1 MPHRKKHTMRWLRS
15 ILAVVLSCLL
25 LCSLLCLYVLHVLE
39 RTVVETNTALTAYVQ
54 KSVDTRLEELH
65 RYSTTIE
72 ITHANTLLKNLRELP
87 GTLPAQAYQLSVT
100 LRDFLVTN
108 KRARGVYL
116 YYPRTGLVVGN
127 MGCFEAASY
136 YALQGVPQREGY
148 DAWLAELTKSH
159 DTRFMLLQ
167 MPKDER
173 LCYVRE
179 MRMTGETAAVVVI
192 EIDREEL
199 LRAFDAAGLPG
210 DSATGVLLDGQLVA
224 ATGNMALLEDTP
236 GLYAAW
242 CADPQA
248 SPESG
253 GSFATDG
260 GALYCPTAWLLDTY
274 RRNRRYLPRAYLHS
288 LFHCI
293 FRHLW
298 LRDRRDPDLWG
309 LACDIAVEATL
320 DTLNTPA
327 AKRPVGWVRQQC
339 YTQLRKKCKFLAAG
353 PIYRVLA
360 QTDAE
365 TLNKWQRE
373 FYTDSHRLW
382 PADPDS
388 PAAQMRGK
396 QWENLG
402 RQTELSMEESGR
414 RAGQDTAAQAL
425 QAQVQAGRS
434 RRTYRDFLRR
444 FAVWH
449 EEPHLDPEEFDL
461 GFYSYGLRTYG
472 NLPLIEPLESR
483 EVKKI
488 RDFVIVVDTSE
499 STAGELVKAFLKETF
514 TLLKSQDSFFRQCRI
529 LVMQADNAVRDEVWL
544 NDLDALDRYTAQF
557 TLVGG
562 GGTDFRPAFARI
574 AALRREG
581 SLRDL
586 QGVLYF
592 TDGKGIYPAKC
603 PPFEVA
609 FLFLEDG
616 TPPPDVPP
624 WAMRLVLQ
632 PEEFTPDT
640 DPKGR

>member
-1 MPHRKKHTMRWLRS
+1 
-15 ILAVVLSCLL
+15 
-25 LCSLLCLYVLHVLE
+25 
-39 RTVVETNTALTAYVQ
+39 
-54 KSVDTRLEELH
+54 
-65 RYSTTIE
+65 
-72 ITHANTLLKNLRELP
+72 
-87 GTLPAQAYQLSVT
+87 
-100 LRDFLVTN
+100 
-108 KRARGVYL
+108 
-116 YYPRTGLVVGN
+116 
-127 MGCFEAASY
+127 
-136 YALQGVPQREGY
+136 
-148 DAWLAELTKSH
+148 
-159 DTRFMLLQ
+159 
-167 MPKDER
+167 
-173 LCYVRE
+173 
-179 MRMTGETAAVVVI
+179 
-192 EIDREEL
+192 
-199 LRAFDAAGLPG
+199 
-210 DSATGVLLDGQLVA
+210 
-224 ATGNMALLEDTP
+224 MALDTTA
-236 GLYAAW
+236 GT
-242 CADPQA
+242 
-248 SPESG
+248 G
-253 GSFATDG
+253 GT
-260 GALYCPTAWLLDTY
+260 CPA
-274 RRNRRYLPRAYLHS
+274 AYLHS

-327 AKRPVGWVRQQC
+327 TKRPVGWVRQQC
-339 YTQLRKKCKFLAAG
+339 YTQLREKCKFLAAG

-434 RRTYRDFLRR
+434 RRLYRDFLRR

-557 TLVGG
+557 RWWAAAERTSAPHL
-562 GGTDFRPAFARI
+562 P
-574 AALRREG
+574 ALRSCGRTVRCG
-581 SLRDL
+581 TCRACCILPTARAS
-586 QGVLYF
+586 
-592 TDGKGIYPAKC
+592 
-603 PPFEVA
+603 
-609 FLFLEDG
+609 
-616 TPPPDVPP
+616 TPPNARRLRRRSCFWRTAPRRPTCRPGPCAWSCSPKNLTRKDDEP
-624 WAMRLVLQ
+624 WIFNAPKRKSNAPSRRTLPRTTLA
-632 PEEFTPDT
+632 PA
-640 DPKGR
+640 DPRRSGSAPFC